1 MMNTASLEPR
11 FVAAHSAVSRE
22 PDMDTLMRK
31 ARLASNGH
39 VVDGRAGSMA
49 PAGANDSRALGAYVV
64 DCDAGFLPARL
75 ADTYIALK
83 KAGKL

>member
-1 MMNTASLEPR
+1 MMYTASLEPR

-31 ARLASNGH
+31 ARLVSNGH

-49 PAGANDSRALGAYVV
+49 PVSYTHLTLPTTPYV
-64 DCDAGFLPARL
+64 
-75 ADTYIALK
+75 
-83 KAGKL
+83 

>member
-1 MMNTASLEPR
+1 MMYTASLEPR

-22 PDMDTLMRK
+22 PDMDTLMRN

-49 PAGANDSRALGAYVV
+49 PAGANDSRGRDSILRGH
-64 DCDAGFLPARL
+64 
-75 ADTYIALK
+75 
-83 KAGKL
+83 